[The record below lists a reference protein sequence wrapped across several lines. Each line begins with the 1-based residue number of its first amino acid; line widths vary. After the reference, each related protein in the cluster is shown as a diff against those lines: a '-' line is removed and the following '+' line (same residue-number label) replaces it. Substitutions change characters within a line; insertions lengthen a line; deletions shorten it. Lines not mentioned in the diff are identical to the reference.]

1 MARLD
6 YATLRDAVAGSAP
19 ALRCR
24 TVLQPAGGPGTKV
37 FPPTYGVSQG
47 ARTRYAMEKHHID
60 GKDRDDVILDSV
72 AAQANAH
79 EDGLLAGLEAGELDF
94 PNPFVD
100 FTEDEDLAD
109 LGTLSALQV
118 PHRLADAIFR
128 DSLIEGTLFR
138 LSDLGRW
145 VTDATPN
152 NATAMYATSPASLF
166 LGIWDST
173 GPKGGLGSKFQRA
186 LTSEII
192 GENAQLGV
200 SVGSRIDPLQIGR
213 TAAFVYEAADPNE
226 DWTLNEA
233 EAKRE
238 KGKPVGVGKA
248 GELGRPS
255 VINHGNVTPSIVD
268 QAGGV
273 TIDRAIQTTVLS
285 LAALRKLRFVTATDG
300 KLLDPASRREAEL
313 AARTAVAALT
323 VAAIAYQREQD
334 YDLRSR
340 CLLVPQEAPEL
351 ELVPRY
357 GGDSQK
363 FEISVESAAELLRDA
378 AAAAADAGMGWSTEQ
393 VRLVPAPKLKDL
405 IRKNRLAF
413 QSVTQDE
420 VEA

>member
-1 MARLD
+1 M
-6 YATLRDAVAGSAP
+6 
-19 ALRCR
+19 
-24 TVLQPAGGPGTKV
+24 
-37 FPPTYGVSQG
+37 
-47 ARTRYAMEKHHID
+47 
-60 GKDRDDVILDSV
+60 
-72 AAQANAH
+72 
-79 EDGLLAGLEAGELDF
+79 
-94 PNPFVD
+94 
-100 FTEDEDLAD
+100 
-109 LGTLSALQV
+109 
-118 PHRLADAIFR
+118 
-128 DSLIEGTLFR
+128 
-138 LSDLGRW
+138 
-145 VTDATPN
+145 
-152 NATAMYATSPASLF
+152 
-166 LGIWDST
+166 
-173 GPKGGLGSKFQRA
+173 GSKFQRA

-300 KLLDPASRREAEL
+300 KLLDPAARREAEL
-313 AARTAVAALT
+313 AARTAVAALA

-413 QSVTQDE
+413 QSVNQDE